1 MASLI
6 DSVRQEPLA
15 IRSATPNL
23 AVQTPLMLKSDDGLY
38 INIHEA
44 VLVNYPAI
52 QLNLDDKG
60 FVLSTHLTPDRNGTK
75 AYVQTGSTTPWRT
88 IVVSDD
94 ARDILASNLILNL
107 MVGILHRTRLDMGIY
122 RHARHRHR

>member
-1 MASLI
+1 
-6 DSVRQEPLA
+6 
-15 IRSATPNL
+15 
-23 AVQTPLMLKSDDGLY
+23 MLKSAEGLY

-44 VLVNYPAI
+44 ALVNYPAM

-75 AYVQTGSTTPWRT
+75 AYVQTGSVTPWRT

-94 ARDILASNLILNL
+94 ARDILASSLILNSWL
-107 MVGILHRTRLDMGIY
+107 P
-122 RHARHRHR
+122 ASS